1 MKAKVF
7 AIFAALAMVFA
18 FSYGASA
25 QTLTTDIVFLKLGY
39 VPVYTFE
46 YDTANSE
53 TYDWTGFAIAG
64 EYNLNFDN
72 FWLGFGL
79 EWKRMQGSDFGSGAS
94 GEDKYINQFI
104 SPQFSAKFAAM
115 GGLYVGAGV
124 EGKYLI
130 NSKGPAGFEKPDKKI
145 DLWVNGILGYYVVSP
160 WDGVFFDLEG
170 RFGYNVTNNLYKD
183 YFITD
188 KKITSNYDITLYV
201 GIGYRATQSDY

>member
-1 MKAKVF
+1 MKSKFFV
-7 AIFAALAMVFA
+7 ILAALVAVFA

-46 YDTANSE
+46 YDVAGSE
-53 TYDWTGFAIAG
+53 TYDWTGFAVAG

-79 EWKRMQGSDFGSGAS
+79 EWKRMQGDDFGSTVT
-94 GEDKYINQFI
+94 GEDKYINQFL
-104 SPQFSAKFAAM
+104 SPQFSAKFAAL

-130 NSKGPAGFEKPDKKI
+130 SSKVPAGGEKADKKI
-145 DLWVNGILGYYVVSP
+145 DLWVDGILGYYMVSP

-170 RFGYNVTNNLYKD
+170 RFGYNLTNNQFKD
-183 YFITD
+183 KDTGD
-188 KKITSNYDITLYV
+188 KIKSNYDVTLYV
-201 GIGYRATQSDY
+201 GIGYRATQSEY